1 MGSVATVRKRD
12 EVVGGS
18 ARKDIMA
25 SFHRK
30 QKQDECFRIPIFGPF
45 FQFCVEKVGICREK
59 ITSSHRTSSHRSTG
73 TEGSRSTD
81 RNSSPSSFRSSQRD
95 IFITSERSSGSEGYE
110 QKYAMKSI
118 HLSRIADQA
127 FVAELRN
134 EVEILKQLDH
144 RNIVRPIET
153 FDYHNQLFIVMV
165 RLSVCVLCK
174 SARSGKLLLTK
185 LVSAQYA
192 GIVLRW

>member
-18 ARKDIMA
+18 ARKDIVEG
-25 SFHRK
+25 FQR
-30 QKQDECFRIPIFGPF
+30 QQRQEECFHIPFFGPF
-45 FQFCVEKVGICREK
+45 FQFCVDQVGIGRK
-59 ITSSHRTSSHRSTG
+59 MTKSSHSTSGIKSSG
-73 TEGSRSTD
+73 STD
-81 RNSSPSSFRSSQRD
+81 LSGSFRSSQRD
-95 IFITSERSSGSEGYE
+95 IFTTSERSSGSEGYE

-118 HLSRIADQA
+118 HLNRIADKT
-127 FVAELRN
+127 FIAELKN

-165 RLSVCVLCK
+165 RPSLC
-174 SARSGKLLLTK
+174 
-185 LVSAQYA
+185 LVSDCKES
-192 GIVLRW
+192 